1 MLLNESTEN
10 IDEFISTLEEFFP
23 KVSEFRDTLI
33 KFIENSDCKKIEWA
47 FLQLGAT
54 GLALHDGVLINY
66 EAKQQ
71 GMEFTIFLIFHEIAH
86 QYQFKKYGAEE
97 MYECYV
103 GDISLEE
110 ATEFMRKTELVADE
124 FARKKIEQLKK
135 LGLIDKN
142 YTPPTFYKDMPVS
155 KLKQMVSHFRE
166 LFKKQNIK
174 SPEQISTTMYNM
186 VKRQY

>member
-1 MLLNESTEN
+1 MLLNESTQN
-10 IDEFISTLEEFFP
+10 IEQFISDLEEFFP
-23 KVSEFRDTLI
+23 KVSEFKDKLI
-33 KFIENSDCKKIEWA
+33 EFIEKSECKKIEWA
-47 FLQLGAT
+47 FLQRGAT

-103 GDISLEE
+103 GDIPLEE
-110 ATEFMRKTELVADE
+110 ATEFMRKTEIVADE

-135 LGLIDKN
+135 LGFINKS
-142 YTPPTFYKDMPVS
+142 YQPPTYYKKMPVS
-155 KLKQMVSHFRE
+155 KLEQMMSYFRE

-186 VKRQY
+186 IKRQY